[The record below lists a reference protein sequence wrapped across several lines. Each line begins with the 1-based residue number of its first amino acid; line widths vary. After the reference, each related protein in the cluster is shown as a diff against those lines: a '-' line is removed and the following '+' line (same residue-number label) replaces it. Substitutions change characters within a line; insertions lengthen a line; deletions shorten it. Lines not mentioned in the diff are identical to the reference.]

1 MLVCGVCVRLYV
13 ICVYGVYVCVW
24 CICVYGVCVYG
35 VWMYVYSVC
44 VYGLCVQYMCVY
56 GVCVENLVFGVTVL
70 GTEAKQKFL
79 RLIGSYLCLWHLSFS

>member
-56 GVCVENLVFGVTVL
+56 GVCVMKL
-70 GTEAKQKFL
+70 GLLKSVGLAKDDRDFW
-79 RLIGSYLCLWHLSFS
+79 RLHFAL